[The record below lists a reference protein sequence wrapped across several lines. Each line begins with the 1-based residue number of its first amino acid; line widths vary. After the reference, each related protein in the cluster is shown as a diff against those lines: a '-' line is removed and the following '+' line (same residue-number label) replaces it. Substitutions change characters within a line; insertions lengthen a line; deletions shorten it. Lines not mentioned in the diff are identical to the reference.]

1 MRRTLILCLFLIIS
15 ETSGQCATT
24 LFPPLQP
31 MGSNTAVQN
40 YSSNITSL
48 ADPFVNP
55 TNVTTPNYSD
65 INKIE
70 QALFGKTFANQDIS
84 VRLSRIE
91 KSLFTTTY
99 PNATSDQRIDNIIS
113 NFNQINKFPNI
124 SQSVLSKM
132 ESKVLNQTYPQNGP
146 ERRIERLEEKMLG
159 AVQSGDLSARYE
171 ALKVASRTYNNTNT
185 ANVPAQGRW
194 KGLTQSLS
202 SAFSDGDMTGFTPP
216 IGAFPSNFIDL
227 GSSNSGITGSYT
239 SYNNGNAN
247 PFSRVGNGYNNYN
260 PYSNSYSNPYGNRY
274 GAYRNN
280 GLRNGGSNPGYGYY
294 DGSRSFGSGAGV
306 TILD

>member
-31 MGSNTAVQN
+31 IGGNNNAIQN

-70 QALFGKTFANQDIS
+70 QALFGRTYVNQAIS
-84 VRLSRIE
+84 GRLSRIE

-171 ALKVASRTYNNTNT
+171 ALKIASRAYNNTENIP
-185 ANVPAQGRW
+185 VQGGRW

-216 IGAFPSNFIDL
+216 IGTYPSNFTDL
-227 GSSNSGITGSYT
+227 GSSTSGYSGSYT
-239 SYNNGNAN
+239 SYNNAN
-247 PFSRVGNGYNNYN
+247 PFSRFGNSYNNYN
-260 PYSNSYSNPYGNRY
+260 PYSNPYLNPYGNRY
-274 GAYRNN
+274 GGYRNN
-280 GLRNGGSNPGYGYY
+280 GLRNGGSSPGYGYY
-294 DGSRSFGSGAGV
+294 EGSKSFGSGAGV